1 MKVVQ
6 TTIGNLPSSKWNSEN
21 VFSTKHSLYVK
32 QHFRLTITIAVL
44 DKMCAGE
51 RTVCTSQLTK
61 LLSDHRVTWVGQ
73 FYRKFITIIIITI
86 LSLH

>member
-1 MKVVQ
+1 MEL
-6 TTIGNLPSSKWNSEN
+6 GN
-21 VFSTKHSLYVK
+21 VFRSKHSLYVK
-32 QHFRLTITIAVL
+32 LHFRLTITIAVL

-73 FYRKFITIIIITI
+73 FYKIFVTIMITTT